1 MIDIQMNGL
10 NSVHQCAVPAINK
23 PNHTHT
29 HMSSH
34 THHSMALSI
43 VGKVKCHTPNNK

>member
-10 NSVHQCAVPAINK
+10 NSVHQCAVPAISK

-29 HMSSH
+29 YEL
-34 THHSMALSI
+34 A
-43 VGKVKCHTPNNK
+43 HTPFDGIIYCRKSKVSHAK